1 MMTLRQFSSKPESI
15 PAFRISDIRK
25 ECPGVSVDLVRSILK
40 NLRSS
45 GKVKCLGRGQ
55 NAEWEKSAKW
65 K

>member
-1 MMTLRQFSSKPESI
+1 L
-15 PAFRISDIRK
+15 DLIR
-25 ECPGVSVDLVRSILK
+25 SVLK

-55 NAEWEKSAKW
+55 SAEWEKTAKW